1 MPGSRSSTPSRRAG
15 RRASPQAARRACPAC
30 GVQNRP
36 GRCFAKT
43 AARPFRPARASRRG
57 LGPGRA
63 NPYAQAGGPAPG
75 YRQPGAGARPGWG
88 ATAQP
93 AASYDGIS
101 ASEWQAYIGPST
113 PYYLYQFSRM
123 DAAGRKFGFSFS
135 AFFFAPLY
143 FYTAKCT
150 AMAALALAAGIV
162 TSIPGLLAMFRLMD
176 LPLGYVLPLNV
187 LSALSQVG
195 GLAGLAVQVLFA
207 MFAVYLYRRHAAK
220 KYAPCKARGLAP
232 RDYAARLM
240 RTGGTSVLAVVLA
253 LVAYLA
259 LCYAFGL
266 WVGPE
271 RLMQLASAYGL
282 TGLTGYGYGAQG
294 RHQPVTY
301 GFLPPHERPLRCA
314 QGQAST

>member
-1 MPGSRSSTPSRRAG
+1 MPGSRRSTPQQEASAAG
-15 RRASPQAARRACPAC
+15 GPQSAQPAGGAPRVCPAC

-36 GRCFAKT
+36 GALFCENCGT
-43 AARPFRPARASRRG
+43 PLSARAGHGPAGPWGPAGQTLMRR
-57 LGPGRA
+57 P
-63 NPYAQAGGPAPG
+63 GGPAPG
-75 YRQPGAGARPGWG
+75 YGQPGAGARPGWG
-88 ATAQP
+88 AAAAQP

-143 FYTAKCT
+143 FLYRK
-150 AMAALALAAGIV
+150 MYSWAALALAAGIV
-162 TSIPGLLAMFRLMD
+162 TSIPGFLAMFRLMD

-187 LSALSQVG
+187 LMRAFAG
-195 GLAGLAVQVLFA
+195 GRAGRPGLCRCLFA

-220 KYAPCKARGLAP
+220 KIRAVQSEGLAP

-266 WVGPE
+266 WVSPE

-294 RHQPVTY
+294 GTS
-301 GFLPPHERPLRCA
+301 L
-314 QGQAST
+314 

>member
-1 MPGSRSSTPSRRAG
+1 
-15 RRASPQAARRACPAC
+15 
-30 GVQNRP
+30 
-36 GRCFAKT
+36 
-43 AARPFRPARASRRG
+43 
-57 LGPGRA
+57 
-63 NPYAQAGGPAPG
+63 
-75 YRQPGAGARPGWG
+75 
-88 ATAQP
+88 
-93 AASYDGIS
+93 
-101 ASEWQAYIGPST
+101 
-113 PYYLYQFSRM
+113 M

-143 FYTAKCT
+143 FLYRK
-150 AMAALALAAGIV
+150 MYSWAALALAAGIV
-162 TSIPGLLAMFRLMD
+162 TSIPGFLAMFRLMD

-220 KYAPCKARGLAP
+220 KIRAVQSEGLAP

-294 RHQPVTY
+294 GTS
-301 GFLPPHERPLRCA
+301 L
-314 QGQAST
+314 